1 MKQVGL
7 AKLVESNVRFTR
19 SNIEGQDTL
28 LCVVYVQRQPEMK
41 ESAEEIRDR
50 LTQSIQ
56 TQLLKQDFNVTPLVD
71 VNVLETPASKQ

>member
-1 MKQVGL
+1 
-7 AKLVESNVRFTR
+7 VRFTR

-28 LCVVYVQRQPEMK
+28 LSVVYIQRQPQVTA
-41 ESAEEIRDR
+41 SAEEIRVGAARRRHR

-56 TQLLKQDFNVTPLVD
+56 TQLLKQNFNVTPLVD